1 PTQPIAAHL
10 QALIEA
16 QERAEE
22 EQASQQ
28 SLRAIQRAFREALLA
43 LPPEEYDWFDIQA
56 RARNESGSS
65 RPGGGEVGSE
75 GGETRAGD
83 LGVKTPMLNPGVQRH
98 FFDYAGTLFSVVVS

>member
-1 PTQPIAAHL
+1 
-10 QALIEA
+10 

-56 RARNESGSS
+56 RARNESGLS

-75 GGETRAGD
+75 AGETGAGD
-83 LGVKTPMLNPGVQRH
+83 LGVTQPLFNSGVQRH
-98 FFDYAGTLFSVVVS
+98 FFAYAGPLFSAVALPAATRAA